1 MKKKAL
7 SLLLAGTMVLSLAAC
22 GGNTP
27 ATSAAPE
34 AEPAAEE
41 PAAEEPA
48 ATEEE
53 APAEEEAAGGEL
65 TDGKFADT
73 RKITVEVYDR
83 GNDGGSDPT
92 NNMYT
97 KYIHDGMLA
106 DHNVEVEFEAVPRWT
121 EVDEINNLLAAGEAP
136 DVCLTYSYATIQT
149 YANMGGV
156 QDLSELVETLP
167 QDVSL
172 LL

>member
-1 MKKKAL
+1 MEEKRMKKKAL

-73 RKITVEVYDR
+73 RKITV
-83 GNDGGSDPT
+83 
-92 NNMYT
+92 
-97 KYIHDGMLA
+97 
-106 DHNVEVEFEAVPRWT
+106 
-121 EVDEINNLLAAGEAP
+121 
-136 DVCLTYSYATIQT
+136 
-149 YANMGGV
+149 
-156 QDLSELVETLP
+156 
-167 QDVSL
+167 
-172 LL
+172 